1 MNYFNGKHQDDLFDE
16 CTNVLYNKLVK
27 NARSIFISVIA
38 DTERGLAEKMF
49 FDEMKTGMCVEIT
62 IEAYNQN
69 GALVLTNVT
78 EAVVKCKRREEV

>member
-1 MNYFNGKHQDDLFDE
+1 
-16 CTNVLYNKLVK
+16 
-27 NARSIFISVIA
+27 
-38 DTERGLAEKMF
+38 MF